1 MQLQLRE
8 HMERLRGMR
17 AEVVQR
23 TARTQKQLEQDY
35 LARKLA
41 LQDGLQRSLTELDH
55 EVQAAAQCR
64 EWQTW
69 CGS

>member
-8 HMERLRGMR
+8 HMERLREMR

-23 TARTQKQLEQDY
+23 TVCTQKQLEQDY

-41 LQDGLQRSLTELDH
+41 LQDGLQRTLTELDH
-55 EVQAAAQCR
+55 EVQSAALCR

>member
-17 AEVVQR
+17 AEVLQR
-23 TARTQKQLEQDY
+23 TVRTQKQLEQGY

-41 LQDGLQRSLTELDH
+41 LQDALQRSLTELDH

-64 EWQTW
+64 EWQIW
-69 CGS
+69 SGS